1 MAKYQGKYSKEKQE
15 YAEIEKSYSGISPA
29 KKRKPRKKESSVQR
43 AAIIGICVGVIIL
56 ALAVLV
62 VGILF
67 VKDDGVILDNVS
79 VAGIYVGGMTKAEA
93 EDAVYAATK
102 NTLGKKTMVVTVLDS
117 TVEIPAKAIRD
128 LDIEGAVKDAY
139 AFGNKGSKSKKQE
152 EREIAATVGYAVDL
166 TPYLNVDEK
175 LIESALD
182 ELGSAYNSTLK
193 EHTYRVVGD
202 KPSSDQI
209 QKGENLQVL
218 QIQVGVPEYG
228 LDMDALY
235 KTVMAAYSDNKFA
248 VDFRCDTLA
257 PQPID
262 FEAILEE
269 YYVKPVN
276 AKQKSGT
283 KEIIP
288 GLFGYGFDVAAAQKA
303 IDEAE
308 PGSQLE
314 IPFIQI
320 EPEITAENIGEKMFH
335 DQLSTWTADQKSDEN
350 RATNLRLACEAINGI
365 ILNPG
370 ETFSYN
376 QALGER
382 TEARG
387 YKPGASYSGGQTVY
401 TIGGGICQVS
411 SALYYCT
418 LHADLEIVYRDCHG
432 FAQEYVPLGMD
443 AMVSWGSTDFL
454 FRNNRSSPIQIKAE
468 ADGGKVVISIYGIDD
483 LDYTVKME
491 YEVLSETPSTTTTK
505 QMTAEEAKEQ
515 GYKDGDFIVDPYNG
529 YKVTTYRCKYDKNT
543 NDLISKTEEATS
555 VYKARDG
562 VKCEIVE

>member
-1 MAKYQGKYSKEKQE
+1 MAKYQGKYSKEKHE
-15 YAEIEKSYSGISPA
+15 YAEIEKSYNGIAPA
-29 KKRKPRKKESSVQR
+29 KRRKPRKKESSAQR

-56 ALAVLV
+56 ALAVLF
-62 VGILF
+62 VGIYF
-67 VKDDGVILDNVS
+67 AKDDGVILDNVS

-102 NTLGKKTMVVTVLDS
+102 NTIGKKTMVVTVLDS
-117 TVEIPAKAIRD
+117 TVEIPANAIRD
-128 LDIEGAVKDAY
+128 LDIESAVEDAY
-139 AFGNKGSKSKKQE
+139 AFGNKGSKSKRE
-152 EREIAATVGYAVDL
+152 TEREIAETVGYAVDL
-166 TPYLNVDEK
+166 TPYLNVDKK
-175 LIESALD
+175 LIENALD

-193 EHTYRVVGD
+193 EHSYTVVGD
-202 KPSSDQI
+202 KPSNEQI

-218 QIQVGVPEYG
+218 IIQVGVPEYG

-235 KTVMAAYSDNKFA
+235 KKVMAAYSDNKFS
-248 VDFRCDTLA
+248 VSGECDAIA
-257 PQPID
+257 PEPID
-262 FEAILEE
+262 FEAILEQ
-269 YYVKPVN
+269 YYVEPEN

-288 GLFGYGFDVAAAQKA
+288 GLYGYGFDLSAAEKA
-303 IDEAE
+303 VSEAT

-320 EPEITAENIGEKMFH
+320 EPEITAENIGEKMFP
-335 DQLSTWTADQKSDEN
+335 DQLSTWTADQESDEN

-376 QALGER
+376 QTLGER
-382 TEARG
+382 TEERG

-418 LHADLEIVYRDCHG
+418 LLADLEIVYRDCHG

-454 FRNNRSSPIQIKAE
+454 FRNNRSNPIQIKAE
-468 ADGGKVVISIYGIDD
+468 ADGGKVVISINGIDD
-483 LDYTVKME
+483 EDYTVKME

-505 QMTAEEAKEQ
+505 KMTADEAKEQ
-515 GYKDGDFIVDPYNG
+515 GYEDGEYIVDPYHG
-529 YKVTTYRCKYDKNT
+529 YEVITYRCKYDKET
-543 NDLISKTEEATS
+543 NELISKEEEATS
-555 VYKARDG
+555 VYRARDG
-562 VKCEIVE
+562 VKCEIIE